1 MMERIYTTFNAVVLI
16 SVTSTFWVLAIYIY
30 SMNDHVFFKPK
41 GSNTSYSDEKI
52 NKLISDKTVII
63 LVYGA
68 PVYLNPFIDHFHK
81 KTCPAVPNCFVS
93 KNPSDFQNSTAVIF
107 NAESLP
113 GRPPRKMEKQYWIF
127 HGMETVHHMPKPGK
141 QWGGQFDYTM
151 SFRKHSDIFRP
162 YGKIKRREKELSRNY
177 SAVFQKKKPGAVWMS
192 GHCPVPSK
200 RKAFA
205 QELGKY
211 MHVDLFGKCGTRPCG
226 IKTDLLSQCLIDV
239 ARDYKFYLSFE
250 NTICPDYTTEKLFN
264 LYLYDLE
271 IVPVVNGPAN
281 AADYLPNG
289 TYLNALHFPSA
300 KELARKLVEIG
311 SNEKKYTDYL
321 KEKDK
326 YFDVGNGEVFSD
338 AMCQICEKVANNP
351 KRKSKTWNYWTSM
364 LKDGC

>member
-1 MMERIYTTFNAVVLI
+1 MVERSCPTFKVAVLI
-16 SVTSTFWVLAIYIY
+16 SVTSILVTANYLYN
-30 SMNDHVFFKPK
+30 MNYDVFLKSK
-41 GSNTSYSDEKI
+41 SSNTSYSDKEI
-52 NKLISDKTVII
+52 NQFISDKKVSI

-68 PVYLNPFIDHFHK
+68 PAYLNPFIDHFHK
-81 KTCPAVPNCFVS
+81 TKCPTVPECFVS
-93 KNPSDFQNSTAVIF
+93 KRQADFQNSTAVIF
-107 NAESLP
+107 NAGSLP
-113 GRPPRKMEKQYWIF
+113 GRPPKKMEKQYWIF
-127 HGMETVHHMPKPGK
+127 HGMETVHYMPKPGQK
-141 QWGGQFDYTM
+141 WNDQFDYTM

-177 SAVFQKKKPGAVWMS
+177 SAVFQKKKLGAVWMS

-226 IKTDLLSQCLIDV
+226 TRSTLLSQCLMNV
-239 ARDYKFYLSFE
+239 ARDYNFYLSFE

-271 IVPVVNGPAN
+271 IIPVVNGPDN

-289 TYLNALHFPSA
+289 TYINALHFASA
-300 KELARKLVEIG
+300 KELAQELLEIG
-311 SNEKKYTDYL
+311 SNEKKYIKYL
-321 KEKDK
+321 KEKDR

-338 AMCQICEKVANNP
+338 AMCQICEKVAKNP